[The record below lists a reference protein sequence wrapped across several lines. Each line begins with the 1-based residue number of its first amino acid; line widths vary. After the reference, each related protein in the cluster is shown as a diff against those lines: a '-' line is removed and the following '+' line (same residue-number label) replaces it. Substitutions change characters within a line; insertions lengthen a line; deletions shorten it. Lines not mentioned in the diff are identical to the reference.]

1 MYNFS
6 DREKIL
12 LGLLLAIIIISGGLI
27 YYAFSEKKADVAF
40 KLQEGPAVPVAA
52 PVAQEQTKKMV
63 VYVTGAVKNPG
74 VYTLEDGMRVKDAI
88 DLAGGILP
96 EADLLRLNL
105 AKKLHDEDKLYVP
118 KIGEVSSEQPGQ
130 ESLIVADGTG
140 GIISY
145 SDGKININTASLS
158 ELDTLPGIGP
168 TTAQKII
175 DYRTQNGPFKSIE
188 DIKNVSGIGEK
199 KFEQIKDKIKVD

>member
-27 YYAFSEKKADVAF
+27 YYVFSEKKADVAF
-40 KLQEGPAVPVAA
+40 KLQEGPAVPVTA
-52 PVAQEQTKKMV
+52 PAVQEQTKKIM

-88 DLAGGILP
+88 DLAGGTLP

-105 AKKLHDEDKLYVP
+105 AKKLHDEEKLYVP
-118 KIGEVSSEQPGQ
+118 KIGEVISDQPGQ
-130 ESLIVADGTG
+130 GSLTG
-140 GIISY
+140 EGETAGISSS
-145 SDGKININTASLS
+145 SDGKININTASLQD
-158 ELDTLPGIGP
+158 LDTLPGVGP
-168 TTAQKII
+168 ATAQKII

-188 DIKNVSGIGEK
+188 DIKNVSGIGDK